1 MITDENRPTSIWYF
15 MAKYIVEPAYGR
27 KQMSENRTSSCALP
41 SRCNTWETIQWRQVI
56 QKVNR
61 LQRRIAKA
69 VQKKQWAKAKALM
82 YLLSKS
88 FFAKL
93 LAVFRVTTN
102 KGGKTAGVD
111 GEIWQDGHTKLH
123 QAKKLTT
130 RDYSPKP
137 LRRVYIAKKN
147 GKKRPL
153 SIPTMKDRAMQTL
166 HALALE
172 PFAET
177 TADPNSYGF
186 RPRRGCND
194 AIAQCFLMLCRK
206 VSAQWIFE
214 ADIKACFDEISHEWI
229 LDNIPTNKSILAKW
243 LKAGF
248 IEKKQLFPTHKG
260 TPQGGTISPLLMN
273 MVLDGMEAALTKQF
287 PRWHAK
293 KVNFVRYADDFVI
306 TAKSKEII
314 ENEIQPFVIEFL
326 KERGL
331 TLSAE
336 KSKITPINDGFD
348 FLSQHVRKYKGKLI
362 IRPSKTSVQSFKN
375 KIKAICKA
383 NRGIPAHALIR
394 ILNPVIRGW
403 SNYHKGICSKLTFYR
418 LETFLWWQVRRWAKY
433 QHGNKNRWWIFH
445 RYFENNHFT
454 DQAQTGKGVVNHR
467 LYKLSVIPIV
477 YHVKVK
483 SKANPFLREFDKY
496 FYKRTKWREDLAKQ
510 CRQNT
515 TFVGR
520 NNANYKQLGNSSP
533 RSLKSA

>member
-1 MITDENRPTSIWYF
+1 
-15 MAKYIVEPAYGR
+15 MAKYFVEPAYGR
-27 KQMSENRTSSCALP
+27 KQMNENEDLSCALP
-41 SRCNTWETIQWRQVI
+41 SRCNNWEAIQWRKVI

-69 VQKKQWAKAKALM
+69 VQKKQWSKAKALM
-82 YLLSKS
+82 FLLSKS

-93 LAVFRVTTN
+93 LAVFRVTNN
-102 KGGKTAGVD
+102 KGGNTPGVD
-111 GEIWQDGHTKLH
+111 GEVWLNGYTKLH
-123 QAKKLTT
+123 QANSLTT

-137 LRRVYIAKKN
+137 LRRVYIPKKN

-166 HALALE
+166 YAIALE
-172 PFAET
+172 PYAET

-206 VSAQWIFE
+206 VSAEWIFE
-214 ADIKACFDEISHEWI
+214 ADIKACFDEISHQWM
-229 LDNIPTNKSILAKW
+229 LDNVPVNKSILNKW

-273 MVLDGMEAALTKQF
+273 MVLNGMEAAINKRF
-287 PRWHAK
+287 PRWHAN
-293 KVNFVRYADDFVI
+293 KVNFGRYADDFVI

-314 ENEIQPFVIEFL
+314 ENEIKPLIIEFL

-336 KSKITPINDGFD
+336 KSKVTHIKEASD
-348 FLSQHVRKYKGKLI
+348 FLSQNVRKYKGKLL
-362 IRPSKTSVQSFKN
+362 IRPSKTSVQSFKD
-375 KIKAICKA
+375 KVKAICKK

-403 SNYHKGICSKLTFYR
+403 SNYHKGICSKKTFYR

-445 RYFENNHFT
+445 RYFKNKHFT
-454 DQAQTGKGVVNHR
+454 DQVMTSKGKVNHR
-467 LYKLSVIPIV
+467 LYKISKIPIV

-483 SKANPFLREFDKY
+483 SKANPYLPEFDKY
-496 FYKRTKWREDLAKQ
+496 FYQRTKWREDLAKK
-510 CRQNT
+510 CRQKT
-515 TFVGR
+515 TFASS
-520 NNANYKQLGNSSP
+520 NIANTAG
-533 RSLKSA
+533 